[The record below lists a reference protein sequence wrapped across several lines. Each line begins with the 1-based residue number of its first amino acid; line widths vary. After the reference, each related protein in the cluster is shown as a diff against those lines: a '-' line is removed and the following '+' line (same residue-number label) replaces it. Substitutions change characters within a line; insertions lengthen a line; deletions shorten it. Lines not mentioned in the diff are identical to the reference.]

1 MKVVFF
7 IMDKTLFSFDY
18 YLKLF
23 PEIEQLKNINQNPKY
38 HKEGNVFIHTK
49 KVCEQVKKLEQ
60 WNNLSNN
67 EKFIL
72 YMSCFFHDIGKL
84 ICTKLE
90 NGEIVSPKHAIIGA
104 KTFRELIYKVYSEQ
118 YNIDFYTRET
128 IANLIK
134 YHGLPLFFIEKTN
147 LDYEII
153 KASQCVNIQLLYL
166 LAKADLL
173 GRDCDDKENLLNNIE
188 LFKDYCIEL
197 NCFYN
202 KKQFYNNYTRLLY
215 FNNKNIWYNDEIF
228 DNRKFKVILMIGI
241 PLSGKDTYI
250 KENFSN
256 IPIISLDDIREEF
269 KISPKD
275 SSKKVVTIAKER
287 AKVFLR
293 QKKTFIWNATNI
305 IKDTRNSLLNLFISY
320 GAIVEYIYL
329 EVPYKEILKR
339 YNKRERIVPINV
351 IDKMIN
357 KMDMVEP
364 YEADNVLYV
373 LNN

>member
-1 MKVVFF
+1 
-7 IMDKTLFSFDY
+7 MDKTLFSFDY

-173 GRDCDDKENLLNNIE
+173 GRDWDDKENLLNNIE